1 MMSSD
6 LSSVKIIDFGYATP
20 LDPAELAQSSRF
32 LRGKLSCTANYMAPE
47 LYSSNIKTSLAN
59 ADVFALGVI
68 LINFLTGEY
77 TFDSVFEG
85 KTEQVNQRYLAFME
99 SPQEY
104 LGSYGDDRELID
116 LIKGMLQFKSDD
128 RYSIEQILNHQWVK
142 KAPIAA
148 PEEA

>member
-20 LDPAELAQSSRF
+20 IDPVELSKASKF
-32 LRGKLSCTANYMAPE
+32 LRGKLNCTANYMAPE
-47 LYSSNIKTSLAN
+47 LYSSNIDYSLAN

-85 KTEQVNQRYLAFME
+85 KTESINSNYL
-99 SPQEY
+99 
-104 LGSYGDDRELID
+104 
-116 LIKGMLQFKSDD
+116 
-128 RYSIEQILNHQWVK
+128 
-142 KAPIAA
+142 
-148 PEEA
+148 